1 VSKLN
6 YFLKGNTKIA
16 YRYYKRS
23 KKSLVFIHG
32 LLSDMNGKK
41 STYFNNY
48 CRRKKISFLCFDFQG
63 HGKSNGDFV
72 NFGIGDWFKNLKDLL
87 NYLKIENP
95 ILIGSSM
102 GGWVAMLYA
111 LYYPTKVKKLI
122 GIAPAPD
129 FTVDL
134 LWKELSTKDKKQI
147 KSNQIVEKK
156 VTDDFIYKYSP
167 NLFLNSEGY
176 LIKNLN
182 KTYKGE
188 VILFHGSEDLT
199 VPHNYNDRFY
209 KNKKFPKLIN
219 VTIKN
224 ADHSMSDSLS
234 LRNISI
240 YI

>member
-1 VSKLN
+1 MEKSPHISII
-6 YFLKGNTKIA
+6 IA
-16 YRYYKRS
+16 EE
-23 KKSLVFIHG
+23 KKYHFYVLIFKV
-32 LLSDMNGKK
+32 MV
-41 STYFNNY
+41 
-48 CRRKKISFLCFDFQG
+48 
-63 HGKSNGDFV
+63 KSNGDFV

-111 LYYPTKVKKLI
+111 LYHPTKVKKLI

-134 LWKELSTKDKKQI
+134 LWKELSTKDKKKI
-147 KSNQIVEKK
+147 KSNHVVEKK

-199 VPHNYNDRFY
+199 VPHNYNDYFY
-209 KNKKFPKLIN
+209 KSKKFPKLIN

-234 LRNISI
+234 LRSISI